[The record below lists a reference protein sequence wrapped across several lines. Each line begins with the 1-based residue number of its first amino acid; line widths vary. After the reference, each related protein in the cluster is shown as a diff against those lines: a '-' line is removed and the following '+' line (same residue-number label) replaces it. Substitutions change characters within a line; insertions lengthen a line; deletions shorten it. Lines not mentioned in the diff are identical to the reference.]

1 MIFKKP
7 SIILIRPQ
15 LPENIGMVAR
25 AMDNFGL
32 KDLIIVSPREK
43 WPNKEALNSSK
54 HASLIIEKTKV
65 FTNLEKAISNF
76 NLVIATTNRK
86 RYLEKESISD
96 FQKFYKLFSRKSKIG
111 IMFGPENSGLSN
123 NDIRLADYIFTIP
136 TNYRNSSLNLSHAV
150 SIIAFKLKE
159 YFDLKTIKKNS
170 SINSNLLNYS
180 IRAKKSDLSNFIQ
193 YLIKNLEDENFFI
206 SKEKKDIMIN
216 NIYAIFLKAG
226 LSKKEI
232 NTLWGIFKK
241 LRK

>member
-1 MIFKKP
+1 
-7 SIILIRPQ
+7 
-15 LPENIGMVAR
+15 
-25 AMDNFGL
+25 
-32 KDLIIVSPREK
+32 
-43 WPNKEALNSSK
+43 
-54 HASLIIEKTKV
+54 
-65 FTNLEKAISNF
+65 
-76 NLVIATTNRK
+76 
-86 RYLEKESISD
+86 
-96 FQKFYKLFSRKSKIG
+96 
-111 IMFGPENSGLSN
+111 
-123 NDIRLADYIFTIP
+123 
-136 TNYRNSSLNLSHAV
+136 
-150 SIIAFKLKE
+150 KLKE